1 MKLKFFEN
9 QAFSRWICLMV
20 IAILPWSTIWGQSEG
35 ENTVEELVRLGF
47 ENVRWAEN
55 ESERIYTIE
64 NSTYKI
70 QEVGIA
76 KAVQTIQ
83 ELGLPD
89 NKRCKIIVT
98 RQEIPEMSL
107 TYEPLSKDTANLAK
121 WQTSYDLADSW
132 KEVKKE
138 KKRNSSRYKVDIL
151 IYPSFSF
158 QNMDLTK
165 VYQVMLSLNPA
176 IEVSFWPGMKLT
188 GQIILPLIV
197 DTQGYAAYSPLH
209 KKVRPGF
216 ITLAQRFRLPFNIKG
231 KATVGCFNQD
241 QYGLDLQLF
250 RPFKDERFSVEA
262 QVGYT
267 GWGYWDGFSLKY
279 NDQYQWTWSAGA
291 NYYWP
296 QYDVSF
302 NLKGEQYLMGEK
314 GVKFEMIRHFRYASV
329 GFYAQKAKEAGIEI
343 GQTHAEC
350 SGQIRDYGH
359 DIEDMLKRAIASI
372 KATHYLGCKYCVV
385 HPLFVSGRVYDKK
398 CKENFDAAVEFYKK
412 LIPYLEEYDVYCCVE
427 NMWNCDPVYMNICS
441 TILSHAQEMVDMCN
455 VLGDR
460 FKICL
465 DVGHAL
471 LTQDDP
477 AEMVRICGDKLVCL
491 HTHDNDG
498 FSDLH
503 AFPFNKSAAPYAT
516 RWKPMRCDWNAF
528 MKALD
533 EVNYRGNL
541 NFEVGV
547 PGPPEL
553 EAATHKYLVAIA
565 KYLISLRTVQ
575 Y

>member
-1 MKLKFFEN
+1 MCAIMVKINVVRVYIMKISINNSDCNKFEFYKK
-9 QAFSRWICLMV
+9 C
-20 IAILPWSTIWGQSEG
+20 
-35 ENTVEELVRLGF
+35 GF
-47 ENVRWAEN
+47 DAC
-55 ESERIYTIE
+55 
-64 NSTYKI
+64 
-70 QEVGIA
+70 
-76 KAVQTIQ
+76 
-83 ELGLPD
+83 D
-89 NKRCKIIVT
+89 
-98 RQEIPEMSL
+98 
-107 TYEPLSKDTANLAK
+107 
-121 WQTSYDLADSW
+121 
-132 KEVKKE
+132 
-138 KKRNSSRYKVDIL
+138 
-151 IYPSFSF
+151 
-158 QNMDLTK
+158 
-165 VYQVMLSLNPA
+165 
-176 IEVSFWPGMKLT
+176 
-188 GQIILPLIV
+188 
-197 DTQGYAAYSPLH
+197 
-209 KKVRPGF
+209 
-216 ITLAQRFRLPFNIKG
+216 
-231 KATVGCFNQD
+231 
-241 QYGLDLQLF
+241 
-250 RPFKDERFSVEA
+250 
-262 QVGYT
+262 
-267 GWGYWDGFSLKY
+267 FSLEWRFFNRTNGKFADIDSVTE
-279 NDQYQWTWSAGA
+279 DQLREEFTY
-291 NYYWP
+291 
-296 QYDVSF
+296 
-302 NLKGEQYLMGEK
+302 
-314 GVKFEMIRHFRYASV
+314 I
-329 GFYAQKAKEAGIEI
+329 AQKAKEAGIEI

-553 EAATHKYLVAIA
+553 SEATHKYLVAIA
-565 KYLISLRTVQ
+565 QYLISLRTVQ